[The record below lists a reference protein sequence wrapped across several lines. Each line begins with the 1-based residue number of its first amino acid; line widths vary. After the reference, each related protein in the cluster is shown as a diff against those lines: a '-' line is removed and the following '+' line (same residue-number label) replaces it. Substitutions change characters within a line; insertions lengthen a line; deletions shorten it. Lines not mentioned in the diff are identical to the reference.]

1 MAEPIA
7 PQVPGRWRFRLGRLA
22 VIVWPGFVAF
32 VVLVAAAAVWIGVY
46 ADHGSNRVLG
56 WGMLGGL
63 LVALPV
69 HEAAHSLTARARG
82 HQTVAV
88 VLRGLGMAVH
98 VDRTGMTRRDHTLM
112 LIAGPA
118 SDLAVALGFAALSV
132 LAFWLAVPQ
141 ALVAALLGASLGA
154 LVLMAL
160 NLMPVPPAD
169 MGRLLAT
176 RRAEPRS

>member
-1 MAEPIA
+1 MTA
-7 PQVPGRWRFRLGRLA
+7 PVAPHVPGRWRFRLGRLA
-22 VIVWPGFVAF
+22 VVVWPTSLGFVALL
-32 VVLVAAAAVWIGVY
+32 LVAAVGFGVF
-46 ADHGSNRVLG
+46 ADASNRVLG

-88 VLRGLGMAVH
+88 VLRGLGAAVH
-98 VDRTGMTRRDHTLM
+98 IDRTGMTRRDHTLM

-118 SDLAVALGFAALSV
+118 SDLAMALLFAALT
-132 LAFWLAVPQ
+132 ALAVRL
-141 ALVAALLGASLGA
+141 ALSVTLVAALLGASLGA

-160 NLMPVPPAD
+160 NLMPMQPAD
-169 MGRLLAT
+169 MGRLLAI